1 MAAQPH
7 DVSGSV
13 PVSGFVEAIQ
23 AGKIPTQQEF
33 VQYLSTMDPLQ
44 AVLLLAI
51 GLTYMLAGY
60 KMFRVLVT
68 ANMAFLGF
76 ALGHIVGN
84 WAPSPHNLPFVTGV
98 AGALLLGVLSWPLM
112 KFAVSLM
119 GGLIGAAVGAILWR
133 YLARVA
139 GQETLVPY
147 YGVGAMLGLVT
158 LGMLTFV
165 IFRMTI
171 IIFTSLQ
178 GSAMAVAAAL
188 SMLLRYERFRP
199 QVEDGLM
206 NNVHLLPLLILVPT
220 IIAIVIQDA
229 TGGGRHKE
237 SAKGPKK

>member
-1 MAAQPH
+1 MPVSAH

-13 PVSGFVEAIQ
+13 PVSGFIEALRDR
-23 AGKIPTQQEF
+23 KIPTQQEF
-33 VQYLSTMDPLQ
+33 IQYLSSMDPLQ
-44 AVLLLAI
+44 AVVLLAI

-60 KMFRVLVT
+60 KLFRVLVT

-76 ALGHIVGN
+76 ALGHIMGN
-84 WAPSPHNLPFVTGV
+84 WAQSPHNLPFVAGV

-119 GGLIGAAVGAILWR
+119 GGLIGAAVGAMAWR
-133 YLARVA
+133 YLVRVA
-139 GQETLVPY
+139 GHEPLVPY
-147 YGVGAMLGLVT
+147 YGVGAMLGMVT

-188 SMLLRYERFRP
+188 SMLLQYERFR
-199 QVEDGLM
+199 QDVEDGLM

-229 TGGGRHKE
+229 TGGGKHKE
-237 SAKGPKK
+237 SAKGAKK